1 MVEPSWIEVNGVAL
15 RFQLSG
21 RGPRT
26 VVLVHELGG
35 SLNSW
40 DKLVPL
46 LPDEMRI
53 LRYDMRGAGQSEKV
67 SGTVSIELMCD
78 DLMALT
84 EVLGITEPFVVLGAA
99 VGGGI
104 AARFASRY
112 PRLCQKLVL
121 VGPAL
126 GVPEE
131 RRSAAMA
138 IADRVDAEGLR
149 AIAADV
155 FPKAFPDELWE
166 SPGDKAIA
174 QARWLGADPQGYAAA
189 YRMLINTNVRAFLPD
204 IACPV
209 LALAGSYDPFGTPQ
223 VVQSATAEI
232 PHVEFRIV
240 EGGHFMSV
248 QSPARVAEA
257 ITPFL
262 IT

>member
-1 MVEPSWIEVNGVAL
+1 MMEPSWIEANGVAL
-15 RFQLSG
+15 RYQLSG
-21 RGPRT
+21 RGPGT
-26 VVLVHELGG
+26 VILVHELGG

-40 DKLVPL
+40 DKIVPL
-46 LPDEMRI
+46 LPDEMRV

-67 SGTVSIELMCD
+67 SGTVPIEQMCD
-78 DLMALT
+78 DLRALT
-84 EVLGITEPFVVLGAA
+84 EVLGIAGPFAVLGAA
-99 VGGGI
+99 VGGAI
-104 AARFASRY
+104 AARFAGRY

-131 RRSAAMA
+131 RRSTAMA
-138 IADRVDAEGLR
+138 IADRVDEDGLR

-166 SPGDKAIA
+166 SLEDKAIA

-189 YRMLINTNVRAFLPD
+189 YRMLISTNVRAFLPE
-204 IACPV
+204 IVCPV

-223 VVQSATAEI
+223 LIQSATAEI
-232 PHVEFRIV
+232 PHVEFRTV

-257 ITPFL
+257 IIPFL
-262 IT
+262 TA